1 MFVLREQ
8 ECLVGVM
15 SIEQKAGAD
24 VEPTTRHL
32 IGECHHLAQ
41 LARAGQAR
49 YNLSPQSP
57 EIRSGAS
64 HLKCGED
71 TKTGVYDRSSI
82 TRPSYC
88 MWVAWVVLAACKRFP
103 LDGVNAFISL
113 TNSNETK
120 LSCLMVESI
129 TQLYH
134 VLRKLSGAT
143 RKAQRTNH

>member
-8 ECLVGVM
+8 GYLVGVVN
-15 SIEQKAGAD
+15 IGQKARVD
-24 VEPTTRHL
+24 VEPTTRHV
-32 IGECHHLAQ
+32 IGECHHLAL
-41 LARAGQAR
+41 LARAGQAG

-57 EIRSGAS
+57 EILQEAS

-88 MWVAWVVLAACKRFP
+88 MWVTWVVLAACKRFP
-103 LDGVNAFISL
+103 LDDVNSFISH
-113 TNSNETK
+113 TNSNATK

-134 VLRKLSGAT
+134 RL
-143 RKAQRTNH
+143 